1 MSLEM
6 LNKIR
11 ALESRVDQLELE
23 RESSQKLIAEL
34 RENSSQLLGRMSDLD
49 RVLRLEESI
58 RQDARQILGRKRE
71 PIDPEQAQIPEVI
84 REIRRGK

>member
-11 ALESRVDQLELE
+11 ALESRVDQLEAE
-23 RESSQKLIAEL
+23 RESAQKLIAEL
-34 RENSSQLLGRMSDLD
+34 RDSSSKLLGRMSDLD

-71 PIDPEQAQIPEVI
+71 PIDPEQAQMPEVI